1 MTGEQVTYHVDVRKM
16 RVTLSINKPKDVP
29 AEPILPEDLE
39 DFLMHQGVTVGVDHN
54 ALVHLATGMVYDKE
68 ILVAQGYEPENGEDG
83 YYEYFVNLEDM
94 KSKPVVAED
103 GTVDYL
109 NSLQIAMVEE
119 GDTIAVYHAATT
131 GKSGLN
137 VFGESVR
144 AVPGRNM
151 SALKG
156 KGIGEVE
163 DGNTYVAKT
172 SGRIYLDGKR
182 VCIDPIY
189 TVPGDLGIGHG
200 NIKFNGDVQIGGD
213 MHSGLQI
220 DAKGSIFIKG
230 HVGNCK
236 LTAGKNVTIGEGI
249 QGKYGCEIIA
259 GGDVAANFVEH
270 CSITAGGNVYANSLL
285 NSTVQAKDSV
295 VVTSKDGKII
305 GGSIQAIQAIRV
317 KTLGNESGVRTRLT
331 FGDTEELV
339 ARLLELTK
347 RKQKVEMDISILEE
361 KAKALNRKGTGA
373 PESDVITI
381 KRQIAQAKILRQTE
395 DAEIMKEMAE
405 IQDMAKRAKENA
417 HVRVL
422 GVVYNGVIFSSE
434 GAAKVQTEAMKDV
447 VFVNQSNQVVCM
459 SPEEWGKE

>member
-54 ALVHLATGMVYDKE
+54 DLVNIATGMVYDKE
-68 ILVAQGYEPENGEDG
+68 VLVAQGYEPENGEDG

-131 GKSGLN
+131 GKSGHN

-156 KGIGEVE
+156 KVIVDVE
-163 DGNTYVAKT
+163 YGNTYVAKT

-230 HVGNCK
+230 HVGNCT
-236 LTAGKNVTIGEGI
+236 LTA
-249 QGKYGCEIIA
+249 
-259 GGDVAANFVEH
+259 
-270 CSITAGGNVYANSLL
+270 
-285 NSTVQAKDSV
+285 
-295 VVTSKDGKII
+295 
-305 GGSIQAIQAIRV
+305 
-317 KTLGNESGVRTRLT
+317 
-331 FGDTEELV
+331 
-339 ARLLELTK
+339 
-347 RKQKVEMDISILEE
+347 
-361 KAKALNRKGTGA
+361 
-373 PESDVITI
+373 
-381 KRQIAQAKILRQTE
+381 
-395 DAEIMKEMAE
+395 
-405 IQDMAKRAKENA
+405 
-417 HVRVL
+417 
-422 GVVYNGVIFSSE
+422 
-434 GAAKVQTEAMKDV
+434 
-447 VFVNQSNQVVCM
+447 
-459 SPEEWGKE
+459 

>member
-1 MTGEQVTYHVDVRKM
+1 MTFHVDAKKM
-16 RVTLSINKPKDVP
+16 RVTLAINKPNDVP

-68 ILVAQGYEPENGEDG
+68 ILVAQGYEPEKGEDG

-339 ARLLELTK
+339 ARLLELN
-347 RKQKVEMDISILEE
+347 Q
-361 KAKALNRKGTGA
+361 KGTGA